1 MAPKSVT
8 IWLDQEGDFLEVLF
22 DPSKP
27 GYFRET
33 ADDRLMEKLDD
44 QGNVI
49 GFSILRVSSVK
60 SPSPIEFVLN

>member
-22 DPSKP
+22 DPSKS